1 MGLALDEQKEGDEH
15 TIAEGLSFIMDSEV
29 GEMIRSYGPLLV
41 DYKNNFFTKGF
52 LLTLQGAG
60 SC

>member
-1 MGLALDEQKEGDEH
+1 MGLALDERKKGDKQIVTEGF
-15 TIAEGLSFIMDSEV
+15 SFIMDSEV
-29 GEMIRSYGPLLV
+29 VEIIQSYGPLFV

-52 LLTLQGAG
+52 QLTLKGAG

>member
-1 MGLALDEQKEGDEH
+1 MGLALDEQKEGDEQVV
-15 TIAEGLSFIMDSEV
+15 TEGLSFIMHSEV
-29 GEMIRSYGPLLV
+29 AGMIRSYGPLFV

-52 LLTLQGAG
+52 QLTLEGTG

>member
-1 MGLALDEQKEGDEH
+1 MGLALDERKEGDEQIV
-15 TIAEGLSFIMDSEV
+15 TEGFSFIMDSEV
-29 GEMIRSYGPLLV
+29 AEVIRSYGPLFV

-52 LLTLQGAG
+52 QLTLQGTG